1 MPAHVPLQ
9 TSSIRRIMLRM
20 HGVDLFAKAF
30 IVANLLGLV
39 LVWSYSQKQEA
50 TRRKY
55 EAIITSELASLQ
67 GRMSSLQQE
76 AEKNHVAIGQMK
88 EAIEVFI
95 DSDNESHQKLMG
107 ILGAA
112 QKELLLRPRK
122 PAQKPIMQ
130 PGGLLPE
137 LDDAKDLDSRPL
149 AQRPEE
155 ENEVA
160 EEALDEEEEQ
170 GQLDGDILPNVQE
183 DPAEPPED
191 EMNDFND
198 DR

>member
-1 MPAHVPLQ
+1 
-9 TSSIRRIMLRM
+9 
-20 HGVDLFAKAF
+20 
-30 IVANLLGLV
+30 
-39 LVWSYSQKQEA
+39 
-50 TRRKY
+50 
-55 EAIITSELASLQ
+55 
-67 GRMSSLQQE
+67 MSSLQQE
-76 AEKNHVAIGQMK
+76 AEENHVAIGQMK

-149 AQRPEE
+149 AQRPEQ
-155 ENEVA
+155 ENEVV